1 MTDLGATMCY
11 EKVWDVSDCSDQP
24 NHGNDFPI
32 YVTKIYILS
41 PISRCQ
47 HNCSLILTGGKIL
60 IFEIQS
66 ELVKSSKLDLNFGSN
81 LTKSLKSREDFRNK
95 GFIMF
100 RNSPV
105 FDYPESGQKLIM
117 SRICRFC
124 DWVRVI
130 MTRKLAQLD
139 RLIELVIFLN
149 INGALILAFLF
160 WLSRNWLISIKNWF
174 KKVVLL
180 GWIN

>member
-1 MTDLGATMCY
+1 MT
-11 EKVWDVSDCSDQP
+11 VQ
-24 NHGNDFPI
+24 NHGNDIPI
-32 YVTKIYILS
+32 YVTKINILS

-117 SRICRFC
+117 SRISRFC
-124 DWVRVI
+124 QGNHDQQFGSTRPADKRGCVFPMVIWLKFRMGQYRVNDHPYHASQFTNYNMAFRI
-130 MTRKLAQLD
+130 
-139 RLIELVIFLN
+139 LISLIKVIFC
-149 INGALILAFLF
+149 
-160 WLSRNWLISIKNWF
+160 
-174 KKVVLL
+174 
-180 GWIN
+180 